1 MQCTR
6 AGKNSPPVFF
16 ESGIMSDT
24 KKHAYHRELRA
35 LQIELVKLQRDL
47 IESEARVLIVLEGR
61 DGAGKDSTIK
71 NVIEHMSPRE
81 TRIFAPP
88 KPSDRE
94 THQWYFQRFAAQLPS
109 GGEFV
114 FFNRSW
120 YNRAGVERVMHFCTE
135 KEVEE
140 FFDTVNEFESLLVRS
155 GLALRKYYLDIS
167 RKEQKERLLARE
179 TDPLKTWKN
188 SPIDAKALKEWHP
201 YTKAR
206 DEMLRRTSHPLG
218 PWRIVMADDKKASHL
233 AFMRDL
239 LDSFSYPGKKK
250 SLVKPESDLVFLW
263 APGIEKAKLAR

>member
-1 MQCTR
+1 MRTGGDEIPAR
-6 AGKNSPPVFF
+6 FF
-16 ESGIMSDT
+16 ESGDMSET

-47 IESEARVLIVLEGR
+47 IESEARVLVILEGR

-71 NVIEHMSPRE
+71 HVIEHMSPRE

-94 THQWYFQRFAAQLPS
+94 THQWYFQRFVTQLPS

-120 YNRAGVERVMHFCTE
+120 YNRAGVERVMDFCTE

-140 FFDTVNEFESLLVRS
+140 FFETVNDFEALLVRS

-167 RKEQKERLLARE
+167 RKEQKQRLLSRE
-179 TDPLKTWKN
+179 KDPLKTWKN
-188 SPIDAKALKEWHP
+188 SPIDALALKKWHA
-201 YTKAR
+201 YSKAR
-206 DEMLRRTSHPLG
+206 DEMFKRTSHPQG
-218 PWRIVMADDKKASHL
+218 SWHIVKADDKKL
-233 AFMRDL
+233 AHVELMRDL

-250 SLVKPESDLVFLW
+250 SLVRPNPDLVFPW
-263 APGIEKAKLAR
+263 SPGIEKDRLAR